1 MALKN
6 KDYHFKAFVISHD
19 EIGRMVETINEV
31 AEEMAQRTRAFE
43 TRESQFISV
52 LNNMVSGILM
62 LDKNGRIILT
72 NPYMEELLHAGI
84 GGLPG
89 RHYLELERNYGLNVL
104 ISKSLEQQR
113 KFAGEVRLFYPR
125 EKVMEIHT
133 APIFNAGGKMEGL
146 VVILHDITEVRKLE
160 GLRRDFVANVSHE
173 LKTPITAISGFAET
187 LLEEEAD
194 QDKALRQSFL
204 TIILNESRRLNRL
217 VNDLLELSKI
227 ESRQVETKLADVNLG
242 QVAALAIETLR
253 HQAEN
258 KGVELTKAGDV
269 SIKTDPDA
277 IRQILLNL
285 LSNAITYTPPKGHV
299 TVEIKREP
307 EAVKLI
313 VSDTGIGIPKAD
325 MERIFERFYRVN
337 KDRSRQS
344 GGTGLGLAI
353 VKHLVEQLN
362 GQVTVESELGKG
374 TVFTVSFPDT
384 FKS

>member
-1 MALKN
+1 
-6 KDYHFKAFVISHD
+6 
-19 EIGRMVETINEV
+19 
-31 AEEMAQRTRAFE
+31 
-43 TRESQFISV
+43 
-52 LNNMVSGILM
+52 
-62 LDKNGRIILT
+62 
-72 NPYMEELLHAGI
+72 
-84 GGLPG
+84 
-89 RHYLELERNYGLNVL
+89 
-104 ISKSLEQQR
+104 
-113 KFAGEVRLFYPR
+113 
-125 EKVMEIHT
+125 
-133 APIFNAGGKMEGL
+133 MEGL

-194 QDKALRQSFL
+194 QDKALRRSFL

-242 QVAALAIETLR
+242 QVAAIAIETLR

-258 KGVELTKAGDV
+258 KGVELTKAGDDV